1 MAPEQAAA
9 DPLTDHRAN
18 LYALAVMA
26 YEMLTGEPPF
36 VRTTPHPSAP
46 FTASGL
52 SHGRHRSSLFDDRDM
67 NSYLLDMKSRV
78 TERGQVTIPK
88 SLRERLGIKAGQ
100 IIEFSEVDG
109 RIVLHRQVAS
119 HPVDEL
125 FGILEAG
132 SGTDTLMDSLRGPG
146 PGGQR

>member
-1 MAPEQAAA
+1 
-9 DPLTDHRAN
+9 
-18 LYALAVMA
+18 
-26 YEMLTGEPPF
+26 
-36 VRTTPHPSAP
+36 
-46 FTASGL
+46 
-52 SHGRHRSSLFDDRDM
+52 
-67 NSYLLDMKSRV
+67 MKSRV

-132 SGTDTLMDSLRGPG
+132 SGTDILMDSLRGPG
-146 PGGQR
+146 PGGQG